1 MTKIKGVKN
10 WYCSLEMKEK
20 FGTRPLAA
28 ASRSIHVLGVQAH
41 ANMQTC
47 RHKKDQKSEAKKI
60 TQSLVRGPL
69 LLLPVASMSWGCR
82 HMQTCRHADI
92 KKTKKA
98 KQKKL
103 LKAGF
108 EPRNLRTRT

>member
-1 MTKIKGVKN
+1 MNKIKGVKN
-10 WYCSLEMKEK
+10 WYCSLEMKKKFGTRPLAAASRSIHVQGVQAHANMQTCRHKKDKKSEAKKSYPK

-60 TQSLVRGPL
+60 TQSWV
-69 LLLPVASMSWGCR
+69 
-82 HMQTCRHADI
+82 
-92 KKTKKA
+92 
-98 KQKKL
+98 
-103 LKAGF
+103 
-108 EPRNLRTRT
+108 